1 MNLNSP
7 EYRAACRQE
16 FIGRD
21 TTVTASSHPGYLGL
35 TGTVVDETMK
45 TLHVL
50 TDSGVKMIPKST
62 STFRLIGYEIN
73 GQHIMFRPEDRIKKV
88 R

>member
-1 MNLNSP
+1 MNLKTP

-21 TTVTASSHPGYLGL
+21 TTVTASPHPGYVGL
-35 TGTVVDETMK
+35 SGKVVNETMR

-50 TDSGVKMIPKST
+50 TDSGVKMIPKSA
-62 STFRLIGYEIN
+62 STFHLLGYEIN
-73 GQHIMFRPEDRIKKV
+73 GQHIMFRPEDRIKKI